1 MPELT
6 STQSNFIL
14 LLRSALVNRTASL
27 PLDADTTAILRLAAD
42 HKLHHMILAAMPLEL
57 LPEPQKRRPAL
68 LNQVTVQVN
77 VTTAFLRL
85 WAEMTD
91 AGFHLFVIKGI
102 VCRSLYPQP
111 ELRPSSDEDLYVS
124 ADEFEPCGAFLRE
137 RGMAPDKKHFSDYGE
152 IGWRSKD
159 GLYIELHRELFEG
172 DELHELHDL
181 FSFNTLQT
189 EDYPTPYGKSVT
201 SLPPHDHFL
210 YLLLHAYKHFIH
222 SGFGIRQIC
231 DIRLWAQKY
240 NSRIDW
246 HKLIEQCDTVRIRKF
261 AAAVLCIARHDL
273 QIEFSVPEELECA
286 PDYSQPMLKDILCGG
301 IYGSADTD
309 RQHSVTMTLN
319 AVKSA
324 KNETK
329 YSVWQSVFPSRE
341 TMENQ
346 YPYVKKRPFLLPA
359 AWIQRIFTYA
369 VRNKSG
375 ETHAVQSLSI
385 GKERIE
391 LLRHYGILD

>member
-1 MPELT
+1 LT

>member
-14 LLRSALVNRTASL
+14 LLRSALANRTASL
-27 PLDADTTAILRLAAD
+27 PLDADTTAILHLTAN
-42 HKLHHMILAAMPLEL
+42 HKLYHMILSAMPTEL

-68 LNQVTVQVN
+68 LNQITAQVTATN
-77 VTTAFLRL
+77 AFLHL
-85 WAEMTD
+85 WGDMIKAS
-91 AGFHLFVIKGI
+91 FHPLVVKGI

-124 ADEFEPCGAFLRE
+124 ADEFEPCCAFLQE
-137 RGMAPDKKHFSDYGE
+137 RGMTPDKTPFSDYGE

-172 DELHELHDL
+172 DELQELHDF

-201 SLPPHDHFL
+201 SLNPHDHFL

-231 DIRLWAQKY
+231 DIGLWAQKY
-240 NSRIDW
+240 SSRIEW

-286 PDYSQPMLKDILCGG
+286 PDYGQPMLKDIICGG

-309 RQHSVTMTLN
+309 RQHSATMTLN

-341 TMENQ
+341 TMENK
-346 YPYVKKRPFLLPA
+346 YPYVKKRPFHLPA
-359 AWIQRIFTYA
+359 AWIQRIFIYA
-369 VRNKSG
+369 VRSKSG